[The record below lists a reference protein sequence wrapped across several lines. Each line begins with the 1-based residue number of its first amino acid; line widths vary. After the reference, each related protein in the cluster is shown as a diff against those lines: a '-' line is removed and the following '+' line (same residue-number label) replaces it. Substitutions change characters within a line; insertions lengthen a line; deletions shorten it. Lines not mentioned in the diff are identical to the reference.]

1 MRKTKTPNR
10 RCLKRV
16 VRQIAHELL
25 TVNNGDANEQTG
37 NRLAIM
43 QGIYPYENNLG
54 GRCREVIE
62 AVILRHLSNADLRHG
77 VGNCASQP
85 KGQTN
90 EK

>member
-1 MRKTKTPNR
+1 MRKTKTTNR

-25 TVNNGDANEQTG
+25 TVNNGDANAQTG

-43 QGIYPYENNLG
+43 QGIYPNEKNLG

-62 AVILRHLSNADLRHG
+62 AVIMRHLSNNEVRHG
-77 VGNCASQP
+77 AKTKDV
-85 KGQTN
+85 
-90 EK
+90 